1 MFIRVFWILFSL
13 EAAAFVVLMLW
24 SLFGSPSWG
33 PEGPVGAWLLFVVPP
48 LMLGVPLAVFLL
60 GKSAGAKLTAI
71 LLLALPLLQAVLGP
85 LYSAFEDY
93 QTRRRVEGDASFTK
107 PAARQLAH
115 ALRAH
120 DATLV
125 KSLLPQVGDLNAPH
139 RGGESLL
146 RFCMTNLDKS
156 QASLEIVRAMLAA
169 GANAK
174 DEMAGG
180 TWPLWWGIDWGPAMT
195 ELLLDAGADPNTL
208 DAGKPLWWE
217 AFEGSFSDEKLRML
231 KILLDRGADMTLRYG
246 ENGPVGWAA
255 NRKHWPSVWL
265 MIQRGAAWKDERSF
279 GTPMPQVLAWDLES
293 RRGARE
299 QVPDELLKL
308 IELYNQQ
315 ASR

>member
-1 MFIRVFWILFSL
+1 MRVFWILFSV

-24 SLFGSPSWG
+24 SLFSAPSWG
-33 PEGPVGAWLLFVVPP
+33 PEGPVGAWLLCVVPP
-48 LMLGVPLAVFLL
+48 LLLGVPLAVFLL

-71 LLLALPLLQAVLGP
+71 IFLALPLLQAVLGP

-93 QTRRRVEGDASFTK
+93 QTTRRVEGDASFTK

-125 KSLLPQVGDLNAPH
+125 KSLLPQVGDLNARH
-139 RGGESLL
+139 RGGESLW
-146 RFCMTNLDKS
+146 RFCMTNLDTS
-156 QASLEIVRAMLAA
+156 HASLDIVRAMLAA
-169 GANAK
+169 GANAQ

-180 TWPLWWGIDWGPAMT
+180 TWPLWWGIAWGPAMT
-195 ELLLDAGADPNTL
+195 ALLLDAGADSNTL

-217 AFEGSFSDEKLRML
+217 ACEGRVSDDKWRTLT
-231 KILLDRGADMTLRYG
+231 ILLDRGADMTLRYG

-255 NRKHWPSVWL
+255 NRKHWPSVWW
-265 MIQRGAAWKDERSF
+265 MIQRGAAWKDARSF
-279 GTPMPQVLAWDLES
+279 GTPMPQVLAWDVAS

-299 QVPDELLKL
+299 HVPEELLKL
-308 IELYNQQ
+308 IELYHQP